1 MERAEEARAE
11 ETGAGVAPGAG
22 GQASAVQGAAAGAT
36 AGAQAMGEPLTAA
49 GASEPQAA
57 TGPQPAAPEAG
68 QRLQAQPAQ
77 WERRS
82 AGPTEGQRVA
92 AVLSDDRDEDDLFL
106 FEKTWGHRLLAG
118 LGFVMLIAAVVLVVY
133 FAMQISKVQVYAEV
147 ADWLVTM
154 GYVVYGIGLAA
165 GVLLVPPGILAVLVA
180 KRPWHAR
187 LAVGVGVFGLLL
199 VAVFV
204 ALAFALEAGSA
215 TTIVL
220 VAVLLAVAPVVYLV
234 ASVKVLRSNGGQYAP
249 AKRQVGRARGRQAG
263 GRKQGAHSK

>member
-1 MERAEEARAE
+1 M
-11 ETGAGVAPGAG
+11 
-22 GQASAVQGAAAGAT
+22 
-36 AGAQAMGEPLTAA
+36 
-49 GASEPQAA
+49 
-57 TGPQPAAPEAG
+57 
-68 QRLQAQPAQ
+68 
-77 WERRS
+77 
-82 AGPTEGQRVA
+82 A
-92 AVLSDDRDEDDLFL
+92 AVLSDDREEEDLFL

-165 GVLLVPPGILAVLVA
+165 GALLVPPGILAVLVA

-187 LAVGVGVFGLLL
+187 LAVAVGVFGLVL

-204 ALAFALEAGSA
+204 ALAFALDAGSA

-249 AKRQVGRARGRQAG
+249 AGRRAGAKRG
-263 GRKQGAHSK
+263 GVHGKGAHSK

>member
-1 MERAEEARAE
+1 MERAENAQ
-11 ETGAGVAPGAG
+11 ET
-22 GQASAVQGAAAGAT
+22 QGAAA
-36 AGAQAMGEPLTAA
+36 AA
-49 GASEPQAA
+49 EPQVAA
-57 TGPQPAAPEAG
+57 EPQPAVSEAG
-68 QRLQAQPAQ
+68 QRLQAAPAQ
-77 WERRS
+77 WEQRP
-82 AGPTEGQRVA
+82 AGPTEGQRMA
-92 AVLSDDRDEDDLFL
+92 AVLSDDRAEDDLFL

-187 LAVGVGVFGLLL
+187 LAVAVGVFGLLL

-220 VAVLLAVAPVVYLV
+220 MAVLLAVAPVVYLV

-249 AKRQVGRARGRQAG
+249 AKRRAGRARGRQAG
-263 GRKQGAHSK
+263 GRKKGAHSKGAHSK